1 MDSSTSENAAPM
13 PNDLLS
19 SLPES
24 KAQEQARLRR
34 ERRNAKIQ
42 AGGASRLAQITSLS
56 GRPAAAEA
64 GKFRDL
70 FETGHSLICT

>member
-1 MDSSTSENAAPM
+1 MDNPTPANAAPL
-13 PNDLLS
+13 PNDLAS

-24 KAQEQARLRR
+24 ENQKAARLRR

-56 GRPAAAEA
+56 GRSAAAEA
-64 GKFRDL
+64 GKMSEL
-70 FETGHSLICT
+70 AS